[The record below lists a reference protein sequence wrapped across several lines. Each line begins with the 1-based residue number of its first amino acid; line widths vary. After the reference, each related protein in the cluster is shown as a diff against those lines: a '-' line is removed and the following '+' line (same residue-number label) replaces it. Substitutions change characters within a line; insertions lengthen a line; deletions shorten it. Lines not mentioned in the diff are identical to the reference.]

1 MFSTHRTSLG
11 ILALVAAAAVVT
23 PVRAQQPYAE
33 HAPTAKDPLRFS
45 AFAIQMNS
53 GMSGDVEVAIERWS
67 TAAERQ
73 SLIALVNTAT
83 DKSGGQDKLL
93 KGLQDIPTRTGFIRT
108 PNSLGWDLKY
118 AFEGKLPDGTRQI
131 VIATD
136 KPVGFLA
143 VVADATTLDYPFSLV
158 EMQFP
163 QGKNTGE
170 GKLLAQTSVSTKDG
184 KLQLGL
190 YGQEAVRLS
199 TITEHKDK
207 K

>member
-93 KGLQDIPTRTGFIRT
+93 KGLQDIPTRTGYIRT

-143 VVADATTLDYPFSLV
+143 VVADVTTLDYPFSLV
-158 EMQFP
+158 EMQF
-163 QGKNTGE
+163 
-170 GKLLAQTSVSTKDG
+170 L
-184 KLQLGL
+184 
-190 YGQEAVRLS
+190 
-199 TITEHKDK
+199 
-207 K
+207 